1 MAAQC
6 EIRDCPAPAP
16 TEAPTTD
23 APSTDATTDAP
34 STDAT
39 TSAPST
45 DATTSAPSTDA
56 TTSDPSTDATTSAP
70 STDATTDVPSTDAT
84 TDAPSTTTTDSTNP
98 GPDTVE
104 AFVATIK
111 LFNMDDAFVT
121 DNEDDVLTAIKDG
134 SCNALSSANIDPS
147 PSCSSLNLVP
157 SSDRR
162 GRRSLAAG
170 EWTATVSITSSS
182 TSRRTSSIAYFNDD
196 SNDLDTHL
204 TTALQNSGLGDAIAS
219 GSTLESDASAFGTST
234 NDDDDDDDGG
244 ESFPILIVA
253 IVAGIV
259 GVIAMAI
266 VLVACRKSN
275 ARELTITSGSSGT
288 NASIGQEFQQEPLH
302 MFQGPG
308 PDDL

>member
-1 MAAQC
+1 
-6 EIRDCPAPAP
+6 
-16 TEAPTTD
+16 
-23 APSTDATTDAP
+23 
-34 STDAT
+34 
-39 TSAPST
+39 
-45 DATTSAPSTDA
+45 
-56 TTSDPSTDATTSAP
+56 
-70 STDATTDVPSTDAT
+70 
-84 TDAPSTTTTDSTNP
+84 
-98 GPDTVE
+98 
-104 AFVATIK
+104 
-111 LFNMDDAFVT
+111 MDDAFVT

-134 SCNALSSANIDPS
+134 SCNALSSANNDPS

-234 NDDDDDDDGG
+234 NDDDDDDDDDGG
-244 ESFPILIVA
+244 ESFPIVIVA

-259 GVIAMAI
+259 GFIAMNI